1 MTESSSSIST
11 LAHIDI
17 GQDTAFTV
25 YLIQP
30 LRGAVLVV
38 IRWPEHATEVEPHR
52 FADVADSVVGALAV
66 ARAQLAVIQA
76 GEV

>member
-1 MTESSSSIST
+1 MPESSSGIST

-17 GQDTAFTV
+17 GQDTTFTM

-30 LRGAVLVV
+30 LRSLVLVV
-38 IRWPEHATEVEPHR
+38 VLWPEHATEVEPHG

-66 ARAQLAVIQA
+66 APAQLAMTQA
-76 GEV
+76 G